1 MVLELDPH
9 AGVPIYRQVM
19 DELRLQVMT
28 RRLAEG
34 ERIESVSALSARLKV
49 NPMTIS
55 KAYGLLVEEGL
66 LERRRGVGLFVRSI
80 RKDVRQRQRDRMLNQ
95 AMNKVAALAV
105 QMGVAE
111 EEALRL
117 FEEQYRTFV
126 SPPRSEES

>member
-95 AMNKVAALAV
+95 AINKVAALAV